1 MKKNGSTPPKRP
13 NILKLILEDVRDDF
27 QRTRLEK
34 HLARAGDCLKL
45 GDLQPMQQLAHL
57 SVGRAWLALADFADH
72 RPEDPALA
80 TDSYRKALECKDWFN
95 RPSRLDEEYDRRRFL
110 GIGTSQDLRTLV
122 KEWKSARFLVR
133 ARNAIG
139 LDPCMWARRTADL
152 REAWWWVAVAEARWG
167 QCRDVALPTLS
178 AGELH
183 EHLVKSVRERRTAST
198 HEKAKEYGMPNSS
211 QESRGRLRPNLYRD
225 FPQSSRTRL
234 FSSSQAVF
242 EIPGE
247 SSTWQLLKTPRETDW
262 HLQTACVGGRRGPR
276 YEPLGRAP
284 FVQRGRL
291 PQARHRTGLLP
302 V

>member
-57 SVGRAWLALADFADH
+57 SVGRAWLALADFYADH

-122 KEWKSARFLVR
+122 KEWKSARFPGYERETQLAWIHACGPAELR
-133 ARNAIG
+133 
-139 LDPCMWARRTADL
+139 DL

-183 EHLVKSVRERRTAST
+183 EHLVKSVRNDERQAL
-198 HEKAKEYGMPNSS
+198 HEKAKEYAYA
-211 QESRGRLRPNLYRD
+211 E
-225 FPQSSRTRL
+225 
-234 FSSSQAVF
+234 
-242 EIPGE
+242 
-247 SSTWQLLKTPRETDW
+247 
-262 HLQTACVGGRRGPR
+262 
-276 YEPLGRAP
+276 
-284 FVQRGRL
+284 FVSGK
-291 PQARHRTGLLP
+291 
-302 V
+302 